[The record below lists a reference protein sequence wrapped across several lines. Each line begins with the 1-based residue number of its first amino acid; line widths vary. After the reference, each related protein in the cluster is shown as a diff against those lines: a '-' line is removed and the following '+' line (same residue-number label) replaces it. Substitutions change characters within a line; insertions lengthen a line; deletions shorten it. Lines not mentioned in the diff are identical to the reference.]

1 MYSLTHTDHS
11 FYGLL
16 VDQLRAK
23 EKPVALLY
31 KTARVGAAFL
41 CVVSVRKVQMSP
53 DEKHLKES
61 HSCLHSPIL
70 IPDSDVIYPRS
81 VAEACLQVQ

>member
-11 FYGLL
+11 FYGLM

-41 CVVSVRKVQMSP
+41 CVVSVRKV
-53 DEKHLKES
+53 
-61 HSCLHSPIL
+61 
-70 IPDSDVIYPRS
+70 
-81 VAEACLQVQ
+81 

>member
-1 MYSLTHTDHS
+1 M
-11 FYGLL
+11 

-61 HSCLHSPIL
+61 PSCLHSPIL
-70 IPDSDVIYPRS
+70 IPDSDVICPRS

>member
-23 EKPVALLY
+23 EKPIALLY

-41 CVVSVRKVQMSP
+41 CVVSVRKVQMN
-53 DEKHLKES
+53 H
-61 HSCLHSPIL
+61 IL
-70 IPDSDVIYPRS
+70 AFIHPY
-81 VAEACLQVQ
+81 